1 MHGSFPFKF
10 AMAWVLFLSVA
21 GCSRTNVLPTSQV
34 VDTQLPRPEWVL
46 ITNFDVSSADIKEN
60 ARFFSEIQRG
70 SEDDD
75 PLEDERQL
83 GYEVADVLAG
93 ELMVKIAEMGL
104 RPMRVT
110 SSTPTTK
117 DSIIITGRFVNI
129 DEGNRRRR
137 NVIGFGAGKSFL
149 DCAVIVSASGD
160 FGVREIMAF
169 DIHIDSGNLPGFA
182 VMGPARMA
190 AGAGIRAVVT
200 SNAAISGVKSYK
212 SASTQLAVDLA
223 EDIAAELENYFF
235 QQGWIHQ
242 NPAE

>member
-1 MHGSFPFKF
+1 MHWSFPFKF
-10 AMAWVLFLSVA
+10 VMAWVLLLSVA
-21 GCSRTNVLPTSQV
+21 GCSRTNVLPTSQI

-46 ITNFDVSSADIKEN
+46 ITNFDVSSAVIKEN
-60 ARFFSEIQRG
+60 EGFFSK
-70 SEDDD
+70 DDD
-75 PLEDERQL
+75 PLEDDRQL

-93 ELMVKIAEMGL
+93 ELMVKITEMGL
-104 RPMRVT
+104 KPMRIT

-117 DSIIITGRFVNI
+117 DSIIITGHFVNI
-129 DEGNRRRR
+129 DEGSRPRR

-182 VMGPARMA
+182 IMGPARMA
-190 AGAGIRAVVT
+190 AGAGMRAVVT
-200 SNAAISGVKSYK
+200 TNAAMSGVKSYK
-212 SASTQLAVDLA
+212 SASTQLAVGLA
-223 EDIAAELENYFF
+223 EEIADELENYFT